1 MPSHAE
7 KRILPYS
14 SEQLF
19 DLVMDID
26 KYPEFLPWCLA
37 ARVNE
42 RKRNELGADVIV
54 GYGPFREKFTSRVRF
69 KRPKEIEV
77 DYLQG
82 PLTQLQN
89 KWTFRDMRG
98 GQCEVDFFIDFALK
112 ASKADIAVSATG
124 IAGPGGATDS
134 KPVGLVYIG
143 VANGKTGA
151 IFAIKNVFGG
161 NRTAVRLETVETA
174 LSMLREEIR
183 SIS

>member
-112 ASKADIAVSATG
+112 SKLFEKLVDQFFHRALVKMINAFEAR
-124 IAGPGGATDS
+124 ALKLYGG
-134 KPVGLVYIG
+134 K
-143 VANGKTGA
+143 KH
-151 IFAIKNVFGG
+151 
-161 NRTAVRLETVETA
+161 
-174 LSMLREEIR
+174 
-183 SIS
+183 